1 MVKAGGA
8 SLKDLKTEINLLH
21 GIIDIIGSS
30 DDLDRLL
37 QQIAKVL
44 AGSLRGDSCLIYLL
58 DNETKR
64 LVLSGAW
71 PPHPYQIG
79 KLKLEPGEG
88 ITGWVLEH
96 KKPVAISRNA
106 FQDTRFKLFSNL
118 PEDRYEAFLS
128 VPIMMDN
135 EPIGAI
141 NVQNRKKRNFTKS
154 HIKLFNSIASQIS
167 GAIERTR
174 LIQSTENK
182 ERQLRTLARF
192 SSSIASSAYLHE
204 ILQLIVTMTAQMMNS
219 KICSLML
226 LNEEKQE
233 LRIVATQSLSED
245 YRKKPPIK
253 IGGSVSG
260 RAIKLKKPVAVL
272 DVKREQG
279 YGYPNIAKEE
289 GLCSMLAVPMLIKDK
304 PIGVINC
311 YTATEHVFTE
321 DEIFILQTI
330 ANQSAVA
337 IENTRLFEESKSA
350 KDALE
355 TRKIVE
361 RAKGMLMKER
371 ALSEEEAFQFLQK
384 QAMNLRRTMREI
396 SEAIL
401 LSDGLKNASEKTKG

>member
-1 MVKAGGA
+1 MATKSSSV
-8 SLKDLKTEINLLH
+8 SLKYLKTEVNLLH
-21 GIIDIIGSS
+21 GIIEIISS
-30 DDLDRLL
+30 YDDLEKLL
-37 QQIAKVL
+37 QQIARLL
-44 AGSLRGDSCLIYLL
+44 ADSLEGDSCLIYLL
-58 DNETKR
+58 EGDKKT

-79 KLKLEPGEG
+79 KLKLDPGEG

-96 KKPVAISRNA
+96 KKPVAISKNA
-106 FQDTRFKLFSNL
+106 YKDQRFKVFSNL

-128 VPIMMDN
+128 VPITMDN
-135 EPIGAI
+135 ETIGAI
-141 NVQNRKKRNFTKS
+141 NIQNRKKKNFTES
-154 HIKLFNSIASQIS
+154 HIKLFKSIASQVS
-167 GAIERTR
+167 GAIKRTR
-174 LIQSTENK
+174 LMQSSEKK
-182 ERQLRTLARF
+182 ERQLKTLARL
-192 SSSIASSAYLHE
+192 SSSIVSSAYLQE

-226 LNEEKQE
+226 LDEEKQE
-233 LRIVATQSLSED
+233 LKIEATQSLSDD
-245 YRKKPPIK
+245 YKKKPPVNV
-253 IGGSVSG
+253 GASVSG

-272 DVKREQG
+272 DVTREQG
-279 YGYPNIAKEE
+279 YGYPKIASQE
-289 GLCSMLAVPMLIKDK
+289 GLVSMLAVPMLIKDK

-311 YTATEHVFTE
+311 YTAVEHVFTE

-337 IENTRLFEESKSA
+337 IENTRLFDESKTA

-371 ALSEEEAFQFLQK
+371 KYSEEEAFQFLQK

-401 LSDGLKNASEKTKG
+401 LSEGLKGPAR